1 MADRLRR
8 PREHSV
14 QRIIFLKERQKKKIK
29 NKIQHNPGNTGFEW
43 FGESINENDDG
54 VWN

>member
-1 MADRLRR
+1 MYGRQIKKTKRAQCSED
-8 PREHSV
+8 H
-14 QRIIFLKERQKKKIK
+14 ILKKGKKKIK